1 LSRVPTIARIPARDE
16 RMSSESRSRLKAAAR
31 RMGKIAL
38 SAWIEAPVRFAFRL
52 QRLGLHRL
60 AEEFLEKV
68 YASSPYD
75 LPLGASLADLVFD
88 NHQAEFPLGSME
100 RAVFLLQTMDISF
113 ASRRVIE
120 AYFENL
126 EAMLQGRQR
135 LETAG
140 LVVLG
145 LGTGRSGSTTMT
157 SLLGTIPGA
166 KSTHENPVPV
176 FWDPHPQQVEFHL
189 RRFRLLSAYFPVV
202 ADCSVWWINLLE
214 TVSQALPTTKAIG
227 VYRETEACVRSWSF
241 KNIKDVMA
249 PSYNPWAMP
258 HNGIWHTY
266 RGDPGFPHFE
276 LPQSARKD
284 PVAARERLIRRY
296 VTDYNNRLKALAER
310 MPERMLLLRTEEL
323 SESSTARK
331 VSQFIGLRVAEVP
344 VHRNIGRK
352 ESNVESGFWF

>member
-1 LSRVPTIARIPARDE
+1 
-16 RMSSESRSRLKAAAR
+16 MSLDLRSRLKAAAR
-31 RMGKIAL
+31 RMGKTAL
-38 SAWIEAPVRFAFRL
+38 SAWIEAPVRCAFRL
-52 QRLGLHRL
+52 QRLGLQGL
-60 AEEFLEKV
+60 AEELLEKV

-75 LPLGASLADLVFD
+75 LPLGASLADLIFD
-88 NHQAEFPLGSME
+88 NHQAEFPPGSME
-100 RAVFLLQTMDISF
+100 RALFLLRTMDISF
-113 ASRRVIE
+113 ASHRVID

-126 EAMLQGRQR
+126 EAMLQERER
-135 LETAG
+135 LETPG

-145 LGTGRSGSTTMT
+145 LGSGRSGSTTMA

-166 KSTHENPVPV
+166 KSTHENPVLV
-176 FWDPHPQQVEFHL
+176 FWNPHPQQVEFHL

-214 TVSQALPTTKAIG
+214 TVCQALPTTKAIG

-241 KNIKDVMA
+241 GNIKDVMA

-276 LPQSARKD
+276 LPENVSSN
-284 PVAARERLIRRY
+284 PEAARENLIRRY
-296 VTDYNNRLKALAER
+296 VKDYNNRLKTLAER
-310 MPERMLLLRTEEL
+310 MPERLLLLRTEEL
-323 SESSTARK
+323 SDSSTLRK
-331 VSQFIGLRVAEVP
+331 ISQFIGCRVAEIP

-352 ESNVESGFWF
+352 EGNVECGFWF